1 MIWENQYLDLM
12 QDVMLNG
19 EYKEDRTGTGTIS
32 SFGAM
37 IKVDL
42 QKEFPAVTT
51 KKLAFKSVV
60 SELLWFLEGS
70 TDERRLAEILYG
82 KPAAELVGKNT
93 IWTANADAQGAA
105 LGYTN
110 TNTVKELGP
119 VYGKQWRDFGGVDQ
133 IVNAI
138 NTIKTNPDSRRI
150 IVNAWNPPELDKAAL
165 PPCHYSFQFQV
176 LNGKL
181 NLLFNMRSNDL
192 ALGAPFNFASYAILC
207 HMVAQVCDLEVGTL
221 VYSGADVHVYSNH
234 VEGVTEQLSREPFK
248 APKLIINPDVKS
260 IFDFKMSDFE
270 LEGYE
275 HHPTINMPMAV

>member
-176 LNGKL
+176 LNGRL
-181 NLLFNMRSNDL
+181 NLLFNLRSNDL
-192 ALGAPFNFASYAILC
+192 ALGAPFNFASYALLN

-260 IFDFKMSDFE
+260 IFDFKMSDFA